1 MENWRVVSDNNEP
14 VKLGVYRIYEHAMLP
29 TFATDGSA
37 CFDVYA
43 SLPDDSTVKV
53 YSSNFQ
59 DYAKVPVRSDCI
71 TIYNGHRAMIPTG
84 IIFDIP
90 QGYSV
95 RLHARS
101 GLALN
106 HGITILNS
114 PGTIDSDYRGE
125 VKVILINHFSKIFVI
140 KPNMRIGQI
149 VFSPIVKIQLE
160 FGRVNIL
167 ETERSSKGFGSTGLE

>member
-1 MENWRVVSDNNEP
+1 MLKIIIEKVSRS
-14 VKLGVYRIYEHAMLP
+14 K
-29 TFATDGSA
+29 
-37 CFDVYA
+37 
-43 SLPDDSTVKV
+43 
-53 YSSNFQ
+53 NFQ
-59 DYAKVPVRSDCI
+59 LPKYYSENSSGLDIVADIKDPVNLKLNEI
-71 TIYNGHRAMIPTG
+71 FLVPTG
-84 IIFDIP
+84 IKLKIP
-90 QGYSV
+90 QGYEGQV
-95 RLHARS
+95 RPRS

-149 VFSPIVKIQLE
+149 VFAPIVKIQLQ
-160 FGRVNIL
+160 FGNVNIF